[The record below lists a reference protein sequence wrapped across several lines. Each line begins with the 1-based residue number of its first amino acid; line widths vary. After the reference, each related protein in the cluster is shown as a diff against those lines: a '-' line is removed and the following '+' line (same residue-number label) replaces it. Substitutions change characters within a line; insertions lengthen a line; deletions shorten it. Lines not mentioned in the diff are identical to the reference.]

1 MLKSVVLCALM
12 QKMTKNDDE
21 IIEAIPWIRPF
32 IDVRKMNMH
41 QEMVIFFLKN
51 DESIL

>member
-32 IDVRKMNMH
+32 IDVRKM
-41 QEMVIFFLKN
+41 IFFLKN